1 MAKVTLT
8 LCGHQVPFGWLAFLA
23 MLRSVGFPREP
34 WGDTEGFS
42 VGDRQEQM
50 CISRGSQA
58 AASALHPRG
67 APWRLETGGDYRVI
81 IMAWAKLTAIRGKRE
96 G

>member
-1 MAKVTLT
+1 
-8 LCGHQVPFGWLAFLA
+8 
-23 MLRSVGFPREP
+23 
-34 WGDTEGFS
+34 
-42 VGDRQEQM
+42 M
-50 CISRGSQA
+50 CVSRGSQA